1 MFRAVSLQECGDG
14 LETVA
19 TAQENPEPEPSC
31 GGWADMRKSRG
42 LGLYRSWGEIGL
54 SGLTP
59 RTGNLREEAGV

>member
-1 MFRAVSLQECGDG
+1 
-14 LETVA
+14 
-19 TAQENPEPEPSC
+19 
-31 GGWADMRKSRG
+31 MRKSRG